1 MTEYARLVLAVDST
15 SAKKATDDLRKLDA
29 QSSRTEQA
37 AGGLASAFKPLAAV
51 FATFK
56 VGQFIKES
64 TLLSS
69 RYGELGIVM
78 EVVGRNA
85 GYSKG
90 QLDELEASLKKT
102 GISAIE
108 SRNNIARMISANI
121 DLSKATDL
129 ARLAQD
135 SAVVGGI
142 NSSEAFE
149 RLVRGIQSAEVET
162 LRNIGINVNFQK
174 SYDQLAKSIGK
185 TTDDLTEQEKVQARV
200 NGTLAAA
207 PNLAGAYAA
216 SLDNAGKQLR
226 SSTRYLED
234 LQVQLGETFQPGF
247 EAGVT
252 AYAESLKFLSNNVE
266 GAVQVLET
274 GLYVAI
280 ARGTAVVAT
289 NTAALVAQ
297 SVQQARSN
305 ALTAE
310 AAAFEVRK
318 ASASKASALAELEK
332 ARATEAAAIAALA
345 QTRAN
350 QQLFAVQVALA
361 KGTAEYA
368 ALSRGLSIVDKELA
382 ASEQAVAVATANRA
396 AATTAAAA
404 ATGTLTK
411 ATVTASAANTAAAA
425 TATISAR
432 ALTGVAAVGGRLLGL
447 LGGPVG
453 LALSIGA
460 VALSFV
466 DFSDDADDA
475 KVSAD
480 ALTGSVNQLGDA
492 ADRARARFAG
502 LLGDVSKLNKA
513 ELQVRTN
520 ELESQLTNAEK
531 QLKSFE
537 RQFERGVGSQGQID
551 GAKAA
556 IKTLS
561 DELSR
566 LGKERAAQASAETK
580 DGKRY
585 IDRLNEQRALLG
597 AVTEQERVRAQIRE
611 GLIKV
616 SPEEEKKLLSLAKE
630 VDAYNESTKAA
641 EESARAGKQSSEEKR
656 RASAQL
662 LDSFTSVEVSM
673 EKQIA
678 LFGLTS
684 ESARVRYE
692 IENGELS
699 KLNKAQQERLQ
710 GLAVE
715 LDRLEQIKKNRE
727 EAEATK
733 EFTAALE
740 DQLRAR
746 QNAIDIEVKAIG
758 LGDKQADQLR
768 EINQLE
774 FEYAK
779 RLEDLA
785 RAQGTSNA
793 LTEQAYAARV
803 EALRAAMEE
812 EVRIVEEGARRKDEA
827 ESDWLKGAAGAL
839 QDYVNEANNG
849 AAQMRDAVKNALQE
863 SEDAVFNFAKTGKL
877 SFKDLVNSINDDL
890 LRIGSKQIVASA
902 AEGLSGALG
911 GLFSSGSGAG
921 MAGLFSSFAGLFDSG
936 GNIPSG
942 QFGIVGERGPEI
954 VRGPVSVTG
963 REDTAKM
970 LGNRTNNTSVQLV
983 FPNASTSKDVR
994 EAAATGARK
1003 ITGILKSTARFN

>member
-1 MTEYARLVLAVDST
+1 MTEYAKLVISVDSRPV
-15 SAKKATDDLRKLDA
+15 SKADADLKKLNATAGK
-29 QSSRTEQA
+29 TEKSTD
-37 AGGLASAFKPLAAV
+37 GLGSAFRRLAGPLAAV
-51 FATFK
+51 FSARQIAQASESYVNLTNRLKLVTDGTTDLIAAQEAVFSLAQNARQPLDATAELY
-56 VGQFIKES
+56 QRIA
-64 TLLSS
+64 TNAD
-69 RYGELGIVM
+69 ELG
-78 EVVGRNA
+78 
-85 GYSKG
+85 
-90 QLDELEASLKKT
+90 L
-102 GISAIE
+102 
-108 SRNNIARMISANI
+108 
-121 DLSKATDL
+121 
-129 ARLAQD
+129 
-135 SAVVGGI
+135 
-142 NSSEAFE
+142 
-149 RLVRGIQSAEVET
+149 
-162 LRNIGINVNFQK
+162 
-174 SYDQLAKSIGK
+174 
-185 TTDDLTEQEKVQARV
+185 
-200 NGTLAAA
+200 
-207 PNLAGAYAA
+207 
-216 SLDNAGKQLR
+216 
-226 SSTRYLED
+226 
-234 LQVQLGETFQPGF
+234 
-247 EAGVT
+247 
-252 AYAESLKFLSNNVE
+252 
-266 GAVQVLET
+266 
-274 GLYVAI
+274 
-280 ARGTAVVAT
+280 
-289 NTAALVAQ
+289 
-297 SVQQARSN
+297 
-305 ALTAE
+305 
-310 AAAFEVRK
+310 
-318 ASASKASALAELEK
+318 SAS
-332 ARATEAAAIAALA
+332 
-345 QTRAN
+345 
-350 QQLFAVQVALA
+350 
-361 KGTAEYA
+361 
-368 ALSRGLSIVDKELA
+368 
-382 ASEQAVAVATANRA
+382 
-396 AATTAAAA
+396 
-404 ATGTLTK
+404 
-411 ATVTASAANTAAAA
+411 
-425 TATISAR
+425 
-432 ALTGVAAVGGRLLGL
+432 GVAAVVDTVNKSLAVSGTTAQAASGALVQLGQAFASGSL
-447 LGGPVG
+447 RGDELNAVLESAPA
-453 LALSIGA
+453 LAKALSDGLGVSVGQLRELGKEGKLSAQNVIDALLKQGTAIDDQFSKIQATGGQAFTVLGNSLTRVVGEIDTATGA
-460 VALSFV
+460 SASLANGILDLSKLI
-466 DFSDDADDA
+466 DSG
-475 KVSAD
+475 
-480 ALTGSVNQLGDA
+480 ALTGPIIQSFATWSTTFDAMAADVDSLALDFDVLGEHGGDA
-492 ADRARARFAG
+492 ASFIGTAFRDMPANIQAAVKIATVEILSLFDRTVAYAKYAG
-502 LLGDVSKLNKA
+502 
-513 ELQVRTN
+513 
-520 ELESQLTNAEK
+520 NA
-531 QLKSFE
+531 
-537 RQFERGVGSQGQID
+537 V
-551 GAKAA
+551 KAA
-556 IKTLS
+556 FT
-561 DELSR
+561 D
-566 LGKERAAQASAETK
+566 ATQAQASAQLETEL
-580 DGKRY
+580 RA
-585 IDRLNEQRALLG
+585 LNELRNDSLSTALAERDAILQAGSAARAKFEDERK
-597 AVTEQERVRAQIRE
+597 AREQAKAEREEQI
-611 GLIKV
+611 
-616 SPEEEKKLLSLAKE
+616 KLLREQA
-630 VDAYNESTKAA
+630 
-641 EESARAGKQSSEEKR
+641 SARTSPLSSGSGTDSKETERAAKR
-656 RASAQL
+656 LSTLYSTNEQQL
-662 LDSFTSVEVSM
+662 ER
-673 EKQIA
+673 QIA
-678 LFGLTS
+678 LFGVAT